1 MESTREMKKKGKKA
15 RERERERVRES
26 ELWIVLCA
34 VPSRVVQSCLVEAVN
49 LTIPLSKT
57 IQPWSFSAT
66 CKGVINHLWDKTT
79 QAVSGTQR

>member
-15 RERERERVRES
+15 RERERE
-26 ELWIVLCA
+26 LWIVLCA
-34 VPSRVVQSCLVEAVN
+34 IPSRVVQSCLVEAVN

-57 IQPWSFSAT
+57 IQPRSVST
-66 CKGVINHLWDKTT
+66 MCKGVINHVWYKTT